1 MKTVFPEKPAK
12 DFNDWMNHIKRE
24 TDKNKKGKKLIKQ
37 ISYGKF

>member
-24 TDKNKKGKKLIKQ
+24 IDKNKKGKKLKKQ
-37 ISYGKF
+37 INYGNF